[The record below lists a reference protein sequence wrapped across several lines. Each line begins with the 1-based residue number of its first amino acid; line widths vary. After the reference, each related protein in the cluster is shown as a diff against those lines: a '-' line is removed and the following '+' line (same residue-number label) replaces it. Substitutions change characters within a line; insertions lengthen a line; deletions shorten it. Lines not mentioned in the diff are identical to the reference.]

1 MRRVM
6 NEQGDLL
13 AFASQPMTGQSNSQ
27 TRYAGYSADATEKE
41 VRRLFKLRYYRDP
54 VEVSKTAGCW
64 LAGPLT
70 WEEWA
75 TQD

>member
-1 MRRVM
+1 MKKQP
-6 NEQGDLL
+6 NLL
-13 AFASQPMTGQSNSQ
+13 AFASRSMTKRTNSQ
-27 TRYAGYSADATEKE
+27 THYAGYSADATEKE

-70 WEEWA
+70 REEWA